1 MKTELMGTSNDAAD
15 LLLDVVLSRLR
26 KIPDQ
31 VVAQLHK
38 SDVVSST
45 QDCYRQIRDIQLDHD
60 TFWSTKETYD

>member
-1 MKTELMGTSNDAAD
+1 MKTELMGTSNDATD

-38 SDVVSST
+38 RDVVSST
-45 QDCYRQIRDIQLDHD
+45 QDCYRQIRDI
-60 TFWSTKETYD
+60 